1 MTDFTKQ
8 TKSISE
14 KSIKRDWY
22 LVDVKGKILGR
33 VIRDVVN
40 HLTGKNK
47 VNYVSYLDS
56 GDNVVVINAS
66 GVKLSGKKM
75 ETKIYTNYSGY
86 PSGLRT
92 VSIQKLFQTRPQE
105 IITHAVSGMLP
116 KNKHR
121 DKRMARLFVFPS
133 DKHSYTDK
141 FKVKS

>member
-105 IITHAVSGMLP
+105 IITQ
-116 KNKHR
+116 
-121 DKRMARLFVFPS
+121 DYLFFQVINTVTQIS
-133 DKHSYTDK
+133 LRS
-141 FKVKS
+141 KVNPPTGGQKLIWLKK